1 MAGYPAR
8 GGVSGSAATSRASQ
22 WIFAS
27 TGPDREVNGGG
38 VMESEWEQ
46 EPILR
51 LVTGTT
57 PVKSIPIPLGTLVIG
72 RNKEC
77 QAVLLGDS
85 KVSKRHAEVRR
96 DSSGV
101 YLRDLVSTNGTSV
114 NGDFLQVA
122 ERQLRDGD
130 KVRICEHLFVYHST
144 LVSLR
149 DDDDSSKILGSID
162 MGSSSRLLTK
172 VRSEERLLAILDISR
187 DIGNTLHLREVLE
200 KTLGSLFRIFPQ
212 AERGFILLR
221 KADGDDPILQ
231 AVKHRDPEGGP
242 LTVSTTVFAHVMD
255 KGTAILSENLV
266 TDSRFG
272 NPGSLQ
278 GETRT
283 MMGVPLLN
291 QDRSPIGMI
300 QVDTRDQ
307 KARFSQ
313 EDLDLLVAVA
323 GPVGLAVENANLH
336 EEVLRFAS
344 IRESLKNA
352 REVQLAMLPEYRP
365 DVPSYEFWDVYE
377 PAESVGGDYFD
388 YMPQKGS
395 ATESTV
401 WAITLGDV
409 AGKGMPASLLMAK
422 LTSEARMCFLTEDDP
437 IRAVEK
443 LNRQLADA
451 RFPERFITFLGT
463 VLDVEAN
470 TLTIVNAGHMGPM
483 IRRADG
489 RVEVIGEDMGGLP
502 LAYSEETLYRAA
514 RTTLEPGDLVVLY
527 TDGVHEAMNPESQ
540 IFRTD
545 RLKRT
550 IERAPKGAE
559 GVVDAIVKAIR
570 QHAAGC
576 PQSDDIG
583 IVCFRRL

>member
-1 MAGYPAR
+1 MK
-8 GGVSGSAATSRASQ
+8 
-22 WIFAS
+22 
-27 TGPDREVNGGG
+27 GGG
-38 VMESEWEQ
+38 VVGSEWKQ

-57 PVKSIPIPLGTLVIG
+57 PLKTIAIPVGTLVIG
-72 RNKEC
+72 RNKDC
-77 QAVLLGDS
+77 QVVLMGDS
-85 KVSKRHAEVRR
+85 KVSKKHVEVRR
-96 DSSGV
+96 DGSGV
-101 YLRDLVSTNGTSV
+101 YLRDLKSTNGTSV
-114 NGDFLQVA
+114 NGEFLVAA

-144 LVSLR
+144 MVKLS
-149 DDDDSSKILGSID
+149 DDDDSEKILGSIE
-162 MGSSSRLLTK
+162 MASSSRLPTK

-221 KADGDDPILQ
+221 KADGGDPILQ
-231 AVKHRDPEGGP
+231 AVKHRDPDGGP

-300 QVDTRDQ
+300 QIDTRDQ
-307 KARFSQ
+307 KSRFSQ

-323 GPVGLAVENANLH
+323 GPIGLAVENASLH
-336 EEVLRFAS
+336 EEILHYAS
-344 IRESLKNA
+344 IKESLKNA

-365 DVPSYEFWDVYE
+365 DVPSYEFFDVYE

-388 YMPQKGS
+388 YMPLKGPANDS
-395 ATESTV
+395 KA
-401 WAITLGDV
+401 WAVTLGDV

-422 LTSEARMCFLTEDDP
+422 LTAEARMCFLTEPDP
-437 IRAVEK
+437 VHAVEK

-483 IRRADG
+483 IRRASG
-489 RVEVIGEDMGGLP
+489 RVEVIGEELGGLP
-502 LAYSEETLYRAA
+502 LAYSEETRYRSAQ
-514 RTTLEPGDLVVLY
+514 TTLERGDLVVLY

-550 IERAPKGAE
+550 IERAPGSAE
-559 GVVDAIVKAIR
+559 EVVNAIVRAIR

-583 IVCFRRL
+583 IVCFRRI